1 MEAARLTVTEQLRS
15 VVNPPLV
22 PTERLVL
29 RKPEALEAGLARV
42 GEALRPLQMWLV
54 QALASRRGLEA
65 DLGSEAVTR
74 VQAIVAAGPERAWV
88 VAATL
93 AAAHGVGPVLE
104 ALVTPLAVVNVGR
117 IEAKARM
124 GWLVPAG
131 GETGGGIAI
140 RPELTPWIFALRP
153 FVRAAPEAARSD
165 FARRVAEAR
174 PSLPLHQRAAWTRTF
189 ENEAWAAED
198 AALLAA
204 GTHGVPAH
212 GISSVARCL
221 LPYLESEATFDAV
234 AGAAG
239 SELFTTSVY
248 AEVLM
253 RPPVPRALRR
263 LIVLLAKPLEKE
275 STAHVIQIVEVLA
288 CVQSE
293 TAAGAIASA
302 AHLARGAA
310 KAYFAANPQYLPHLE
325 AAATGRGRDAATVRE
340 IVVELE
346 RQRAMAGASD
356 DAVATEHL
364 PRCIAAPPWLTR
376 ETPWPARVLDVIVDR
391 ERVVETEALRR
402 VREQMTRSS
411 KAATPER
418 DAEIAGTKGALEPAR
433 FFELSDDAA
442 LATMHRLPAYS
453 LACAVARFGVVAI
466 PRLAALMTAKPLKTH
481 AELLAQLRTPR
492 LARVAWSFHHD
503 EAWILGDPEGSALGL
518 VPDLFAVQLHHR
530 HAAEIG
536 LLRLCVAGHRAA
548 LERAAAR
555 YGGDVASEV
564 QRILDRDPA
573 QRLPDPLPAIHAKF
587 EDGSLP
593 VLITEHGPLP
603 PSANATIG
611 RLLAVSPGWLP
622 HPGIVE
628 LRATCTQA
636 SRDAFAWEAYRKAF
650 GMKVLSL
657 LGGDGCARNLDAE
670 LSSARSKF
678 SPAQRHEAY
687 AVLARIGTP
696 LARSLLAKHALLS
709 PWRDRN
715 QRIDGLLAAPGQTDV
730 EGNLEDTLL
739 AIEVDPDR
747 VTLDYGPRAFRV
759 LVDEHLQPWVV
770 DEGKRRTPKLPKPT
784 KKDDAAKAAAAAAA
798 FDALRLD
805 LDDHRQTALLW
816 LERAMAQGRAWRI
829 DRLRKIVRHPLLGR
843 LAPRLVWEE
852 LGTPS
857 RFFRVAE
864 DRTFADETDAA
875 LELAEQATVALA
887 HPVRVP
893 EGVRDG
899 FHQILHDYAIIQPFE
914 QLQRESYRPSEV
926 ERAAPE
932 LARFDGRRVA
942 SARLE
947 GLLGARGWQH
957 GGHTSMHK
965 PIGEYL
971 AVLEIPRRA
980 VHARGATAADQLG
993 KVTLRGPTGAATL
1006 GALTAVQAS
1015 ELLRDL
1021 ETLPSA

>member
-1 MEAARLTVTEQLRS
+1 MEEVTVTEQLRAA
-15 VVNPPLV
+15 VNPPLV

-42 GEALRPLQMWLV
+42 GEALRPLQTWLV
-54 QALASRRGLEA
+54 GALASRRGLEA

-74 VQAIVAAGPERAWV
+74 LQAIVATGPERPWV

-93 AAAHGVGPVLE
+93 AAAHGVGPVLQ
-104 ALVTPLAVVNVGR
+104 ALVTPLAVVNVARMEG
-117 IEAKARM
+117 KARI
-124 GWLVPAG
+124 GWLVAAG
-131 GETGGGIAI
+131 GETGGGVAI
-140 RPELTPWIFALRP
+140 GPALTPWILALRP
-153 FVRAAPEAARSD
+153 FVRAASEAERSD
-165 FARRVAEAR
+165 YARRVAEAR
-174 PSLPLHQRAAWTRTF
+174 SRSSLEQRAAWARTF

-204 GTHGVPAH
+204 GTHGLPAYR
-212 GISSVARCL
+212 ISSVARCL
-221 LPYLESEATFDAV
+221 LPYLESEAAFDAV
-234 AGAAG
+234 AAVAG

-253 RPPVPRALRR
+253 RPPVPRAVRR
-263 LIVLLAKPLEKE
+263 LTVLLAKPLEKE
-275 STAHVIQIVEVLA
+275 STAHVIQIAEVLA
-288 CVQSE
+288 CVRSE
-293 TAAGAIASA
+293 DAAVAIASA
-302 AHLARGAA
+302 AHLARGPA
-310 KAYFAANPQYLPHLE
+310 KAYFAAHPDYLRHLE
-325 AAATGRGRDAATVRE
+325 AAASGRGRNAATVRE

-346 RQRAMAGASD
+346 RQRAMAGAGD
-356 DAVATEHL
+356 DAMATEHL
-364 PRCIAAPPWLTR
+364 PRCIASPPWLTR
-376 ETPWPARVLDVIVDR
+376 EAPWPARDLDVIVDR

-402 VREQMTRSS
+402 FREQMGRSTKQS
-411 KAATPER
+411 TPER
-418 DAEIAGTKGALEPAR
+418 DAEILGAKGALDPAR

-442 LATMHRLPAYS
+442 LANVHRLAAYS
-453 LACAVARFGVVAI
+453 LGCAVARFGALAI

-481 AELLAQLRTPR
+481 ADLLEQLRTPR
-492 LARVAWSFHHD
+492 LARVAWSFHED
-503 EAWILGDPEGSALGL
+503 EAWILGDPEASALGL

-530 HAAEIG
+530 YAAEMG

-548 LERAAAR
+548 VERAAAR
-555 YGGDVASEV
+555 YGNDVASDV
-564 QRILDRDPA
+564 RRILDRDPA

-593 VLITEHGPLP
+593 VLTTEHGPLP

-611 RLLAVSPGWLP
+611 KLLAVSPAWLP
-622 HPGIVE
+622 HPGIEE

-636 SRDAFAWEAYRKAF
+636 SRDAFAWEVYRKTF

-670 LSSARSKF
+670 LSSARSKL
-678 SPAQRHEAY
+678 SPAQHHEAY
-687 AVLARIGTP
+687 EVLARIGTP
-696 LARSLLAKHALLS
+696 LSRALLAKHALLS

-715 QRIDGLLAAPGQTDV
+715 ERIDGLLGTSLP
-730 EGNLEDTLL
+730 EDTLL
-739 AIEVDPDR
+739 ALDIDPDR
-747 VTLDYGPRAFRV
+747 VTLDYGPRTFRV

-770 DEGKRRTPKLPKPT
+770 DEGKKRTPKLPKPT
-784 KKDDAAKAAAAAAA
+784 KKDDAEKAAAAAEA

-805 LDDHRQTALLW
+805 LDDHRQTALLG
-816 LERAMAQGRAWRI
+816 LERALAEGRTWNLA
-829 DRLRKIVRHPLLGR
+829 RLRRIVGHPLLGR
-843 LAPRLVWEE
+843 LARRLVWEE
-852 LGTPS
+852 LGPPS

-864 DRTFADETDAA
+864 DGTFADEADAA
-875 LELAEQATVALA
+875 LELGEDATVALT
-887 HPVRVP
+887 HPVRIP
-893 EGVRDG
+893 DAVRDR

-914 QLQRESYRPSEV
+914 QLQRESYRASDE
-926 ERAAPE
+926 ERAATE
-932 LARFDGRRVA
+932 LTRFDGRRVA

-957 GGHTSMHK
+957 GGHTTMHK

-993 KVTLRGPTGAATL
+993 KVTLRGPTGTATL